1 MPDIPDPDAVGPVD
15 VAVVLFEGNNF
26 NGDVAPALAEL
37 QQDGTVRIIDLAF
50 LTKDA
55 EGNAAFVEVEDAEVA
70 DAFAGITES
79 QLDLLNDEDLM
90 GMAEGLDPDSSAMVV
105 VWENTWASRLA
116 SAIRG
121 SGGEMI
127 SYFRIPHETVAE
139 AINALEEE

>member
-1 MPDIPDPDAVGPVD
+1 MPDIPDPDTVGPVD
-15 VAVVLFEGNNF
+15 VAVVLFEGNDF
-26 NGDVAPALAEL
+26 NGEVAPALAEL

-55 EGNAAFVEVEDAEVA
+55 EGNAAFVEVEDAAVA
-70 DAFAGITES
+70 DAFADITES

-90 GMAEGLDPDSSAMVV
+90 SMADGLDPDSSALVV

-121 SGGEMI
+121 SGGQLI
-127 SYFRIPHETVAE
+127 SYLRIPHETVAAAIE
-139 AINALEEE
+139 ALQED

>member
-1 MPDIPDPDAVGPVD
+1 MPDIPDPDTGGPVD
-15 VAVVLFEGNNF
+15 VAVVLFEGNDF
-26 NGDVAPALAEL
+26 NGEVAPALAEL

-55 EGNAAFVEVEDAEVA
+55 EGNAAFIEVEDAAVA
-70 DAFAGITES
+70 DAFAGVTES

-90 GMAEGLDPDSSAMVV
+90 GMADGLDPDSSALVV

-121 SGGEMI
+121 SGGQLI
-127 SYFRIPHETVAE
+127 SYLRIPHDTVTAAIE
-139 AINALEEE
+139 ALKED